1 MTSAYR
7 RCPRCGLPN
16 IVERYI
22 CKRCRF
28 DFNAPI
34 QLRLEPATDVTGR
47 IYRDRAGATVLFL
60 TADLLEYGAPDI
72 TLRTLWNN
80 VRAITTHRGAPVLV
94 LTYPAEHN
102 LPYSAGVA
110 FDDRRFRR
118 IPLWPF
124 GYPDNREL
132 HRDLLNYAPQLG
144 QG

>member
-1 MTSAYR
+1 MTNAYR

-34 QLRLEPATDVTGR
+34 QPRLAPATDVTGR
-47 IYRDRAGATVLFL
+47 IYRDRAGTTVLFL

-72 TLRTLWNN
+72 RLRTLWDN
-80 VRAITTHRGAPVLV
+80 VRAITTQRGAHVLA
-94 LTYPAEHN
+94 LTYPAQHN
-102 LPYSAGVA
+102 LSYSAGVA
-110 FDDRRFRR
+110 FDNPRFRR

-124 GYPDNREL
+124 GYPDNHAL
-132 HRDLLNYAPQLG
+132 HRDLLSYAPQLDRG
-144 QG
+144 